1 MKLGRAIMIAAVLT
15 CTAAPSV
22 RAQALSAADQTAVV
36 KLAKDY
42 EAAWAKGDAKAV
54 AAFYTTDA
62 LDINDQAHVTK
73 GRAAIEQDLVTAM
86 AGPMNGPMNGSTIKI
101 MSSIGWA
108 LRPDVAI
115 VHGSYTIHMGKDVVN
130 GHWIA
135 TDVKGKDGAWSIAT
149 LTGFIPQAPPTA
161 PTKAAAPTKK
171 P

>member
-86 AGPMNGPMNGSTIKI
+86 AGLMKGSTIKI

-115 VHGSYTIHMGKDVVN
+115 VHGTYTIHVGKDVVN

-135 TDVKGKDGAWSIAT
+135 TDVKGKDGAWLIAT
-149 LTGFIPQAPPTA
+149 LTGFIPQAPPAA
-161 PTKAAAPTKK
+161 PAKAAAPTKK